1 VTAHRDALTE
11 ALVANG
17 HAAVCVDGAQAVRLF
32 AMESFDLVL
41 PDLMFAV
48 MNGCDVPPHS

>member
-1 VTAHRDALTE
+1 LTE

-32 AMESFDLVL
+32 ALESFALVL